1 MRVPFHIVEARRR
14 ELAELIRRDG
24 FLPVLEICA
33 RLKIST
39 ATARRDLAAIEQ
51 AGMITRTYGG
61 ALADYNTSF
70 ASIGERARQ
79 ASSGKAQIARTALR
93 HLPKQGVLF
102 IDAGTTAL
110 ALARLIATSR
120 KGLVY
125 DIVTNSI
132 ATASLLGGIP
142 GLTLHMLGGEFLH
155 RQSVLFGPN
164 AVKAAATWKF
174 DAAFLGA
181 EAMNNQG
188 IWNSHPDVVELQRA
202 VIAQSAS
209 SYFMLDSTKCG
220 RTTPHLLMTWKEI
233 DRLISN
239 TPIRLLQQHSIPTEK
254 VIFSS

>member
-1 MRVPFHIVEARRR
+1 MRVPLHIVEARRR
-14 ELAELIRRDG
+14 ELTELIRRDG
-24 FLPVLEICA
+24 FLPILDICT

-51 AGMITRTYGG
+51 SGIITRTYGG
-61 ALADYNTSF
+61 ALADYNSTF

-79 ASSGKAQIARTALR
+79 ASSGKAQIARTAMR
-93 HLPKQGVLF
+93 QLPPKGVLF

-110 ALARLIATSR
+110 ALARLLATNR

-164 AVKAAATWKF
+164 AVKAAGTWRF
-174 DAAFLGA
+174 DASFLGG
-181 EAMNNQG
+181 EAMNAQG
-188 IWNSHPDVVELQRA
+188 IWNSHPDVVQLQHA
-202 VIAQSAS
+202 IIAHSKA

-220 RTTPHLLMTWKEI
+220 RTTPHLLTSWKEV

-239 TPIRLLQQHSIPTEK
+239 TPIKLLKLHSIPTEK

>member
-1 MRVPFHIVEARRR
+1 MRVPLHIVEARRR

-24 FLPVLEICA
+24 FIPIVDICS

-39 ATARRDLAAIEQ
+39 ATARRDLVAIEQ
-51 AGMITRTYGG
+51 SGMITRTYGG
-61 ALADYNTSF
+61 ALADYNASF

-93 HLPKQGVLF
+93 QLPKQGVIF

-110 ALARLIATSR
+110 AFARLLATR
-120 KGLVY
+120 KGYTY

-132 ATASLLGGIP
+132 ATASIMGGIA

-181 EAMNNQG
+181 EAMNSLG
-188 IWNSHPDVVELQRA
+188 IWNSHPEVVELQRA
-202 VIAQSAS
+202 VIAQATH

-220 RTTPHLLMTWKEI
+220 RTTPHLLANWKEI
-233 DRLISN
+233 DRLITN
-239 TPIRLLQQHSIPTEK
+239 TPIKQLGLHSIPTDK
-254 VIFSS
+254 IIFSS